1 MRSFMI
7 AKRIGMQLLR
17 DKRTLMMMFAA
28 PMLVLFLLYSALNA
42 GSAEIRIGTVGD
54 GPFKTEDWEN
64 YSSKATALAQMKK
77 GNLDAFVFPEGNA
90 YEIFIEGTEN
100 AKRNA
105 AYHIITD
112 KLEQQNETD
121 NQKIPVHTKYMYG
134 GENLSAFEEVGP
146 ALMGFFIFLYVFITS
161 GVSFLRERTFG
172 TLERSLATSIRRS
185 YMLIGYFLGYLP
197 FVACQAFI
205 IEVFAIYVLDVPLEG
220 DLLLLTI
227 VSLIIACIALALGL
241 LLSVF
246 AKNEFQLIQ
255 FIPILLVPQILF
267 SGLFDLAGGEQW
279 IKAVANIMPL
289 SFATHALNA
298 IMLRGE
304 DIDWIW
310 SDLLILCSFFV
321 LFIFAN
327 SIMLRKE
334 RPY

>member
-17 DKRTLMMMFAA
+17 DKRTLMMMFVA
-28 PMLVLFLLYSALNA
+28 PLLVLFLLYSVLNA
-42 GSAEIRIGTVGD
+42 GSSEIQIGIVGD
-54 GPFKTEDWEN
+54 ETLEIEGWEQ
-64 YSSKATALAQMKK
+64 YSSKTPALNEMRK
-77 GNLDAFVFPEGNA
+77 GKLDAFVIPEENA
-90 YEIFIEGTEN
+90 YEIIIEGTEN

-105 AYHIITD
+105 TYHIITD
-112 KLEQQNETD
+112 NLEQQNKTK
-121 NQKIPVHTKYMYG
+121 NQNIPVHTDYMYG
-134 GENLSAFEEVGP
+134 GDNLTAFEEVGP
-146 ALMGFFIFLYVFITS
+146 AIMGFFIFLYVFITS

-185 YMLIGYFLGYLP
+185 YMLTGYFLGYLP
-197 FVACQAFI
+197 FVAFQAFTM
-205 IEVFAIYVLDVPLEG
+205 EVFTIYILNVPLEG

-279 IKAVANIMPL
+279 VRGLANIMPL
-289 SFATHALNA
+289 SYSTRALNA

-304 DIDWIW
+304 DIYWIW
-310 SDLLILCSFFV
+310 SDLLILCSFI
-321 LFIFAN
+321 LIFIIAN
-327 SIMLRKE
+327 FIMLRKE